1 MKDKINGR
9 TPEEIKKGLD
19 CCIYETDD
27 SSLVDHCRVC
37 PYQPTGLCIRTLLKD
52 ALAYIQ
58 QIERERDAAVEQLKD
73 ADTID
78 LFYCSHCKHEQL
90 CDYNLN
96 SCEDCE
102 KDCPCHTCVDMCN
115 WQWRGVPEEVE

>member
-1 MKDKINGR
+1 MKDKIKGR

-58 QIERERDAAVEQLKD
+58 QLERERDAAVEDMKLIAYSNSKCETCARYAFD
-73 ADTID
+73 EEDESRVCAD
-78 LFYCSHCKHEQL
+78 
-90 CDYNLN
+90 CDVETY
-96 SCEDCE
+96 S
-102 KDCPCHTCVDMCN
+102 N
-115 WQWRGVPEEVE
+115 WQWRGAQEVE